1 MAGGDV
7 EWPPLCWCW
16 GAGAGACSF
25 PVLTGRCLQLLKKMS
40 SSDTPLGT
48 VALLQE
54 KQKAQKTP
62 YIVLSGSGKSM
73 NAYVRVGW
81 PAARAVWG
89 WEVAPFC
96 SLTPVFS
103 LQEHH
108 HQVTPASLPILS
120 PTLIL
125 NKVPSLFFPPWSWCR
140 FQGQTWEERQ
150 AVLGE
155 ASAPPPSGHVT
166 VRPQPSHCTSLSLF
180 AIIHSFT

>member
-1 MAGGDV
+1 MAGGHV
-7 EWPPLCWCW
+7 GGPPLCWRR
-16 GAGAGACSF
+16 GAGAGACSC
-25 PVLTGRCLQLLKKMS
+25 PVLTGRCPQLLKKMS

-73 NAYVRVGW
+73 NAYVRVRWRVAGGG
-81 PAARAVWG
+81 RHVG
-89 WEVAPFC
+89 WEAAPLC
-96 SLTPVFS
+96 SLTPALS

-108 HQVTPASLPILS
+108 HQVTPASLPAPS

-155 ASAPPPSGHVT
+155 ASAPPPSGHGQLCDLSQVT
-166 VRPQPSHCTSLSLF
+166 ALL
-180 AIIHSFT
+180 